1 MRITVRGALHGDR
14 AEATFENGHFGGDP
28 LLVTTIL
35 GFRAI
40 KAPVQLPGVIEGAA
54 GPEPGQL
61 DQLVAATM
69 WSVVDD
75 GTAELTVEPRQSWL
89 PSGRVA
95 AKRRVPT
102 AGP

>member
-14 AEATFENGHFGGDP
+14 AEATFENGHFDGDR

-40 KAPVQLPGVIEGAA
+40 RAPVRLPGVIEGAA

-69 WSVVDD
+69 WSAVDD
-75 GTAELTVEPRQSWL
+75 GTAELTVEPRSQV
-89 PSGRVA
+89 PGSGVRGLRSP
-95 AKRRVPT
+95 RR
-102 AGP
+102 